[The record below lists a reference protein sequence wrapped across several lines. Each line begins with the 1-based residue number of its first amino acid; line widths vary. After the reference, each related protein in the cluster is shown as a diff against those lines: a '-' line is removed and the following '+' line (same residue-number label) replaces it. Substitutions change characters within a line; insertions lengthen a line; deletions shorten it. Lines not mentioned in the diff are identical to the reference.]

1 MYVLQEDKTALHYS
15 AKHGHASVVEGLIRA
30 EADVNAADNVS
41 SIYNNYYVTGLRKLP
56 STHNNKYL

>member
-30 EADVNAADNVS
+30 EADVNAVDFVS
-41 SIYNNYYVTGLRKLP
+41 LIYNMH
-56 STHNNKYL
+56 HNE